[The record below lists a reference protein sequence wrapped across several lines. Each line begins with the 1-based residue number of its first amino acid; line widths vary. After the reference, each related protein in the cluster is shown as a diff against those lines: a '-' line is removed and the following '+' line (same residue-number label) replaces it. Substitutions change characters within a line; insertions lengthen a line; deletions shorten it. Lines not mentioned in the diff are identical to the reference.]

1 MKRAVLIIY
10 TVAIIVAVAA
20 APAGATHIE
29 RLATWEKAITGSVLY
44 RHYKLSVDGSPA
56 HAFVLEISLDSPYLE
71 VRPILANDRLDS
83 LETVPDMAERTGALA
98 AINGS
103 YFNTKPSNPFPV
115 GFIMIDGRTVYFSH
129 QNRSAFGLTENNVP
143 LFGYPKTRGIIF
155 NERTGDYFYLWA
167 MNGRRQ
173 ENEVLVYT
181 PEFGATTKT
190 NEFGK
195 EVVVSRDKVVAITK
209 GDTPIPNDGYVL
221 SLHGSGRQYLNW
233 LELGDRAKLYFLVD
247 PSWLSVHN
255 ALTGG
260 PLLIKG
266 GKIVL
271 DESEAEKLYL
281 GKTKRIPITA
291 VGSTA
296 DGRLFFVVV
305 DGRQKGYS
313 LGMTYAE
320 MAHFMKSLGAINAI
334 CMDGGG
340 SSVMWINGVT
350 VNKPSDGKPRAV
362 ANGIALFMK

>member
-1 MKRAVLIIY
+1 M
-10 TVAIIVAVAA
+10 VAILIAA
-20 APAGATHIE
+20 ASFPARATHIE
-29 RLATWEKAITGSVLY
+29 RLATWDKPITGSVLY
-44 RHYKLSVDGSPA
+44 RHFKLSVDGSPA

-71 VRPILANDRLDS
+71 VKPILANDRLDS
-83 LETVPDMAERTGALA
+83 LETIPNMAIRTGALA

-103 YFNTKPSNPFPV
+103 YFNTKPSDPFPV
-115 GFIMIDGRTVYFSH
+115 GFIMIDGRTIYFSH
-129 QNRSAFGLTENNVP
+129 QNRSGFGLTKNNVP

-155 NERTGDYFYLWA
+155 NERTGDYFYLWG

-173 ENEVLVYT
+173 DNEVLVYT
-181 PEFGATTKT
+181 PEFGATTRT

-195 EVVVSRDKVVAITK
+195 EVVVSRDKIVAITK
-209 GDTPIPNDGYVL
+209 GNTPIPNDGYVL
-221 SLHGSGRQYLNW
+221 SLHGSGKQYMNW
-233 LELGDRAKLYFLVD
+233 FDLGDRAKLYFLVD

-266 GKIVL
+266 GRFVL
-271 DESEAEKLYL
+271 DESVSEKLNL
-281 GKTKRIPITA
+281 GRKSRIPLTA

-296 DGRLFFVVV
+296 DGRLLFVVV

-313 LGMTYAE
+313 MGMTYGELAY
-320 MAHFMKSLGAINAI
+320 FMKSLDAVNAI

-340 SSVMWINGVT
+340 SSTMWINGVT

-362 ANGIALFMK
+362 ANGIALFLK